1 MEKYEIII
9 KVIRIIISVIMGGA
23 TAFIIE
29 GIEYKRE
36 KMLKVSFIVFTV
48 AVFLFILNFF
58 LSKKY

>member
-1 MEKYEIII
+1 MEKDEIII
-9 KVIRIIISVIMGGA
+9 NIARIIISVIMGEA
-23 TAFIIE
+23 TAFTIE

>member
-9 KVIRIIISVIMGGA
+9 KVIRIIISVIMGGTA
-23 TAFIIE
+23 AFIIE

-48 AVFLFILNFF
+48 AVFLFIFF